1 MVYTLNDGRIII
13 YNLQID
19 NLQIGNQKW
28 IIGNLQIVTLRI
40 TFISLYRA

>member
-28 IIGNLQIVTLRI
+28 IIGNLKIVTLRI

>member
-1 MVYTLNDGRIII
+1 MVSTLNDGRIII

-28 IIGNLQIVTLRI
+28 IIGNLKIVTLRI
-40 TFISLYRA
+40 TIISLYRA